1 MDNECL
7 IWLSNLS
14 KGPPEL
20 SDLRPTWLDFEI
32 YQRKA
37 RLFPQ
42 SQGIMIWSQSWHTW
56 PDSEPW
62 RCSLTHWA
70 YPDLSPRSL
79 SLRRGYKL
87 HVTSHSKDIEQNGGL
102 EEGTDRG
109 KCKMKG
115 GTRMP
120 QWFYCGFFSRPNVPH
135 CKRKST
141 MPSCACLIMRVSKQA
156 NNYHP
161 VQTDQ
166 LAHSHAKKH
175 LPRHFY
181 YQERLC
187 LVYLFTLYTPGP

>member
-1 MDNECL
+1 MSYLAVKSIKRSPRVWWPPSNVTGLWNFPEESQTVPPISRDNDL
-7 IWLSNLS
+7 VPVLTYLTRFRAVAVFTHPLSIS
-14 KGPPEL
+14 
-20 SDLRPTWLDFEI
+20 RFI
-32 YQRKA
+32 
-37 RLFPQ
+37 
-42 SQGIMIWSQSWHTW
+42 
-56 PDSEPW
+56 
-62 RCSLTHWA
+62 
-70 YPDLSPRSL
+70 PRSL
-79 SLRRGYKL
+79 SLRRVYKL

-102 EEGTDRG
+102 EGGTDRR

-166 LAHSHAKKH
+166 LTHSHAKKC
-175 LPRHFY
+175 LPGHFY
-181 YQERLC
+181 YLERLC